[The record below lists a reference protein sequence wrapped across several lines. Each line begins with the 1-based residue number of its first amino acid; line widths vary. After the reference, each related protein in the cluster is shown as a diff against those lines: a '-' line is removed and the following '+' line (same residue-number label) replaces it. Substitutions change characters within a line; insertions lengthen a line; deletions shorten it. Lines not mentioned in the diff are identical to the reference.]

1 MTKNVLVVDDEPT
14 ITLSVK
20 EGLEYLDA
28 DFDVTCVKSG
38 EECIDLLKN
47 NQLPDLILLDI
58 MMPGM
63 NGWDVAAEIRKNP
76 EWGKIPIVFL
86 TAKTDSDSKSFGK
99 IVSQDY
105 VEKPFELED
114 LKNRIDR
121 LLGY

>member
-1 MTKNVLVVDDEPT
+1 MTKNIVVVDDEPT
-14 ITLSVK
+14 VTLSVK

-28 DFDVTCVKSG
+28 DYNVICVKSG

-47 NQLPDLILLDI
+47 NELPDLILLDI

-63 NGWDVAAEIRKNP
+63 NGWDVAAEIRKNSD
-76 EWGKIPIVFL
+76 WSKIPIVFL

-105 VEKPFELED
+105 VEKPFEIED

>member
-1 MTKNVLVVDDEPT
+1 MTKKVLVVDDEPT

-28 DFDVTCVKSG
+28 DFNVTCVKSG
-38 EECIDLLKN
+38 EECIDLLKK

-63 NGWDVAAEIRKNP
+63 NGWDVAAEIKKNP
-76 EWGKIPIVFL
+76 EWNRIPVVFL

-105 VEKPFELED
+105 VEKPFEIKD
-114 LKNRIDR
+114 LKNRIDK